1 MCSYCSVGSFVAL
14 RVGIACLIA
23 DNDVKETLDKCL
35 ATITVVISEL
45 GFRLL
50 KFDMQDLSWM
60 DLPASSQSQTQQVPL
75 I

>member
-1 MCSYCSVGSFVAL
+1 MCSCCSVGFFIAL

-35 ATITVVISEL
+35 ATTTVMILEL

-50 KFDMQDLSWM
+50 KLEMQDLSWM
-60 DLPASSQSQTQQVPL
+60 DLPASSQSQNQQVPL